1 MSKRRSSRWYV
12 AKADTGRDFVEFM
25 FMSEHN
31 ANSEQ
36 NYQDAQAEYFSKHRH
51 YLNRIIDT
59 RIAKSANEVI
69 GL

>member
-25 FMSEHN
+25 FM
-31 ANSEQ
+31 SEQ

-69 GL
+69 S